1 MYKCH
6 ARHTS
11 IPKER
16 KEKNN
21 KNKGTVA
28 HQSDAELE
36 RDMAESSAVMDTQ
49 SRRLAQAAMLRAMF
63 LSYFRVLKSPR
74 RLGPGVLTATL
85 AGLGHFSHL
94 ISIDFLGDLFTCLNT
109 LLRQGGVLPP
119 SVEEELPPPQA
130 FDDDDDME
138 GEEDFKL
145 DVADAL
151 TACHA
156 AMTLLSGE
164 RGETLEIDPQ
174 TTCTALCVYCPLPPF
189 SPWAWMRV
197 SD

>member
-1 MYKCH
+1 
-6 ARHTS
+6 
-11 IPKER
+11 
-16 KEKNN
+16 
-21 KNKGTVA
+21 
-28 HQSDAELE
+28 
-36 RDMAESSAVMDTQ
+36 MAESSAVMDTQ

-109 LLRQGGVLPP
+109 LLRQGGVLPA
-119 SVEEELPPPQA
+119 SVEEDLPPPPA
-130 FDDDDDME
+130 FEDEDEDMD

-145 DVADAL
+145 SVTDAL

-164 RGETLEIDPQ
+164 RVETLEIDPQ
-174 TTCTALCVYCPLPPF
+174 TTCTAL
-189 SPWAWMRV
+189 
-197 SD
+197 

>member
-1 MYKCH
+1 
-6 ARHTS
+6 
-11 IPKER
+11 
-16 KEKNN
+16 
-21 KNKGTVA
+21 
-28 HQSDAELE
+28 
-36 RDMAESSAVMDTQ
+36 MAESSAVMDTQ

-109 LLRQGGVLPP
+109 LLRQGGVLPA
-119 SVEEELPPPQA
+119 SVEEDLPPPPA
-130 FDDDDDME
+130 FEDEDEDMD

-145 DVADAL
+145 SVTDAL

-174 TTCTALCVYCPLPPF
+174 TTCTAL
-189 SPWAWMRV
+189 
-197 SD
+197 